1 MSFSISN
8 IKLGSPASKKY
19 SRNMNFDN
27 NTTMPF
33 GFVQPLMSQRLEAN
47 SDISLNLKQVVRLA
61 PMPLPTF
68 GRMKMVNKAVYVP
81 ITDVLPY
88 YEALLKGQPY
98 KANISGSSY
107 VPTTVP
113 YTDNATLQY
122 YLLSWSFVSIYE
134 HITSNT
140 NTHELIDPVAKNY
153 DWKTAFMKSVFG
165 ATVSQVPISFV
176 LSDKEN
182 YVSFDGADY
191 IVKLDQTHY
200 ACFRYSQPMRNLR
213 SIFVGLGYG
222 LDIKN
227 KRNVSILPLLCFYKA
242 YFDTYAP
249 KRQQAWTDTYC
260 FAFIEDIE
268 DNYKTV
274 FTGRSSNFEAFY
286 SFLTDLRDC
295 YYVSPD
301 DFVSVHRNQPVTS
314 EGDASLNILDSN
326 GQSTAINVP
335 TTDITAF
342 DNTILTAIKR
352 LSRYVNKDSV
362 IGTKMTDWL
371 RVHFGADVANS
382 LYKDV
387 YQVGTFDFPLNVKD
401 IFATADTAVTVG
413 ANKGDG
419 ELLGAYAGLGL
430 GDGQSHVKFHSP
442 YAGYFFILSTIV
454 PVSGFNQGDQA
465 DLYLLDNNTIPN
477 PDFDALGYELSPMS
491 LFVDHNSIDIPSESP
506 VPFNKQGFGFVPRYS
521 SLKVRRN
528 IANGDISRR
537 GTIASLSPYHLDR
550 NITTS
555 VVTATPK
562 ALNEDGTPQPVNGK
576 IQYDLSTT
584 THLPPSASEQWR
596 YLCKY
601 PFMGNFNR
609 IFHNSGNAP
618 QPESTDSQQDF
629 FAAPIDDNFIV
640 QSLFEVTVTDFL
652 KPLSES
658 WDTIDENDTATKDV
672 QPD

>member
-8 IKLGSPASKKY
+8 IKLGSPSSKKY

-81 ITDVLPY
+81 ISDVLPF
-88 YEALLKGQPY
+88 YEALLKGQQY
-98 KANISGSSY
+98 KANLSGSSY
-107 VPTTVP
+107 VPKTIPFTS
-113 YTDNATLQY
+113 NATLQY

-140 NTHELIDPVAKNY
+140 NTHELIDPSSKSYN
-153 DWKTAFMKSVFG
+153 WKAALMNKVFG
-165 ATVSQVPISFV
+165 KTIAQQPQCRV
-176 LSDKEN
+176 LSSKDN

-191 IVKLDQTHY
+191 IVMLDDTHY
-200 ACFRYSQPMRNLR
+200 ACFRYTQSMRNLR
-213 SIFVGLGYG
+213 SIFIGLGYG
-222 LDIKN
+222 LDIQN
-227 KRNVSILPLLCFYKA
+227 SRSVSILPLLCFYKA
-242 YFDTYAP
+242 YFDTYSP
-249 KRQQAWTDTYC
+249 KRQQAWTDTHC
-260 FAFIEDIE
+260 FAFIQYIE
-268 DNYKTV
+268 DNYKIDFSGT
-274 FTGRSSNFEAFY
+274 SSNFEPFY
-286 SFLTDLRDC
+286 NLLTQLRES

-301 DFVSVHRNQPVTS
+301 DFVSVHRSQPVNAEAERTFMITNS
-314 EGDASLNILDSN
+314 EGARPVIDVPTSTPSKLDAS
-326 GQSTAINVP
+326 V
-335 TTDITAF
+335 
-342 DNTILTAIKR
+342 LTAIKR

-382 LYKDV
+382 LYEDV

-401 IFATADTAVTVG
+401 IFSTADTAVTVG

-419 ELLGAYAGLGL
+419 EFLGAYAGLGL

-442 YAGYFFILSTIV
+442 HAGYFFILSSIV

-465 DLYLLDNNTIPN
+465 DLYLIDNDTIPN

-491 LFVDHNSIDIPSESP
+491 MFVDHNSIYVRSESP
-506 VPFNKQGFGFVPRYS
+506 KPFGSEAFGYVPRYS

-555 VVTATPK
+555 VVIAKPK
-562 ALNEDGTPQPVNGK
+562 TVTGK
-576 IQYDLSTT
+576 VQYDLSQT
-584 THLPPSASEQWR
+584 THLPPAASEEWR

-601 PFMGNFNR
+601 PFLGNFNR
-609 IFHNSGNAP
+609 IFHNSGKAATP
-618 QPESTDSQQDF
+618 TYTDSQQDF
-629 FAAPIDDNFIV
+629 FTAPVDDNFIV

>member
-47 SDISLNLKQVVRLA
+47 SDISLNLKQIVRLA

-68 GRMKMVNKAVYVP
+68 GRMKMVNKSVFVP
-81 ITDVLPY
+81 ISDVLPF
-88 YEALLKGQPY
+88 YEALLKGQQY

-107 VPTTVP
+107 VPRTIP

-122 YLLSWSFVSIYE
+122 YLLSYSFVSIYAR
-134 HITSNT
+134 SSSDVNT
-140 NTHELIDPVAKNY
+140 YDLIDPAAKNY
-153 DWKTAFMKSVFG
+153 NWKNIFMTKVFG
-165 ATVSQVPISFV
+165 KTVSKVPNSLV
-176 LSDKEN
+176 QSTSEN

-191 IVKLDQTHY
+191 IVMIDDTHY
-200 ACFRYSQPMRNLR
+200 ACFRYTQAMRNLR
-213 SIFVGLGYG
+213 SIFIGLGYG
-222 LDIKN
+222 LDIQN
-227 KRNVSILPLLCFYKA
+227 TRSVSILPILCFYKA

-249 KRQQAWTDTYC
+249 KRQQAWTDTHC
-260 FAFIEDIE
+260 FAFIQYIE
-268 DNYKTV
+268 DNYKV
-274 FTGRSSNFEAFY
+274 DFTAKGSNFEPFD
-286 SFLTDLRDC
+286 SLLTVLRDC

-301 DFVSVHRNQPVTS
+301 DFVSVHRAHPVNPDADKSINIIDSTS
-314 EGDASLNILDSN
+314 NAHSIDVPVSTPSSLD
-326 GQSTAINVP
+326 G
-335 TTDITAF
+335 
-342 DNTILTAIKR
+342 TILAAIKR

-362 IGTKMTDWL
+362 IGSKMTDWL
-371 RVHFGADVANS
+371 RVHYGADVANS
-382 LYKDV
+382 LYQDV

-419 ELLGAYAGLGL
+419 EFLGAYAGLGL
-430 GDGQSHVKFHSP
+430 GDGQSHVKFHAP
-442 YAGYFFILSTIV
+442 HAGYFFILSSIV
-454 PVSGFNQGDQA
+454 PVSGYNQGDQA
-465 DLYLLDNNTIPN
+465 DLYLLDNDTIPN
-477 PDFDALGYELSPMS
+477 ADFDALGYELSPLS
-491 LFVDHNSIDIPSESP
+491 LFVDHNSIYVPPASPKPFASEA
-506 VPFNKQGFGFVPRYS
+506 FGYVPRYS

-537 GTIASLSPYHLDR
+537 GTFASLSPYHLDR
-550 NITTS
+550 NITTT
-555 VVTATPK
+555 VVQSFTKSLT
-562 ALNEDGTPQPVNGK
+562 GTVQFKVYN
-576 IQYDLSTT
+576 S
-584 THLPPSASEQWR
+584 THLPPAASEQWR

-601 PFMGNFNR
+601 PFLGNFNR
-609 IFHNSGNAP
+609 IFHNSGTPAQP
-618 QPESTDSQQDF
+618 QYTDSQQNF
-629 FAAPIDDNFIV
+629 YSSPVDDNFIV

>member
-68 GRMKMVNKAVYVP
+68 GRMKMVNKSVFVP

-88 YEALLKGQPY
+88 YEALLKGQQY
-98 KANISGSSY
+98 KTSPSGSSFIP
-107 VPTTVP
+107 VTIPH
-113 YTDNATLQY
+113 TDNSTLQY
-122 YLLSWSFVSIYE
+122 YLLSWSFVSIYA

-140 NTHELIDPVAKNY
+140 NTHELIDPVAKGY
-153 DWKTAFMKSVFG
+153 DWKTALMNKAFG
-165 ATVSQVPISFV
+165 KTVSQVPQCKV
-176 LSDKEN
+176 LSSKED

-191 IVKLDQTHY
+191 IIKLDDTHF
-200 ACFRYSQPMRNLR
+200 ACFRYSQAMRNLR
-213 SIFVGLGYG
+213 SIFIGLGYG
-222 LDIKN
+222 LDIEN
-227 KRNVSILPLLCFYKA
+227 GRSVSILPLLCFYKA

-249 KRQQAWTDTYC
+249 KRSQAWTDTYC
-260 FAFIEDIE
+260 YGFIKYIE
-268 DNYKTV
+268 DNYKVEYTPIN
-274 FTGRSSNFEAFY
+274 SANFEKFY
-286 SFLTDLRDC
+286 NFLTDLRDC

-301 DFVSVHRNQPVTS
+301 DFVSVHRKQPVTS
-314 EGDASLNILDSN
+314 EADRDIDVIDSN
-326 GQSTAINVP
+326 ADSENITVPTAIP
-335 TTDITAF
+335 GAL

-362 IGTKMTDWL
+362 IGSKMTDWL
-371 RVHFGADVANS
+371 RVHYGADVANS

-419 ELLGAYAGLGL
+419 EFLGAYAGLGL
-430 GDGQSHVKFHSP
+430 GDGQSHLKFHAP
-442 YAGYFFILSTIV
+442 HAGYFFILSTIV
-454 PVSGFNQGDQA
+454 PVSGYNQGDQA

-477 PDFDALGYELSPMS
+477 PDFDALGYELSPMTM
-491 LFVDHNSIDIPSESP
+491 FVDHNSVY
-506 VPFNKQGFGFVPRYS
+506 VPGTSIKPFANEAFGYVPRYS

-537 GTIASLSPYHLDR
+537 GTYASLSPYHLDR

-555 VVTATPK
+555 VVNATK
-562 ALNEDGTPQPVNGK
+562 KDLQDVNK
-576 IQYDLSTT
+576 IQFDLSTT
-584 THLPPSASEQWR
+584 THLPPSASEEWR

-601 PFMGNFNR
+601 PFLGNFNR
-609 IFHNSGNAP
+609 IFHNSGNEP
-618 QPESTDSQQDF
+618 QPEYTDSQQDF
-629 FAAPIDDNFIV
+629 YAAPVDDNFIV

-652 KPLSES
+652 KPLSDS

>member
-68 GRMKMVNKAVYVP
+68 GRMKMVNKSVFVP

-88 YEALLKGQPY
+88 YEALLKGQQY
-98 KANISGSSY
+98 KTSPSGSSFIP
-107 VPTTVP
+107 VTIPH
-113 YTDNATLQY
+113 TDNATLQY
-122 YLLSWSFVSIYE
+122 YLLSWSFVSIYA

-140 NTHELIDPVAKNY
+140 NTHELIDPVAKSY
-153 DWKTAFMKSVFG
+153 DWKTAFMNKVFG
-165 ATVSQVPISFV
+165 KKVSSVPQCKI
-176 LSDKEN
+176 LSSKED

-191 IVKLDQTHY
+191 IIKLDDTHF
-200 ACFRYSQPMRNLR
+200 ACFRYSQAMRNLR
-213 SIFVGLGYG
+213 SIFIGLGYG
-222 LDIKN
+222 LDIEN
-227 KRNVSILPLLCFYKA
+227 GRSVSILPLLCFYKA

-249 KRQQAWTDTYC
+249 KRSQAWTDTYC
-260 FAFIEDIE
+260 YGFIKYIE
-268 DNYKTV
+268 DNYKVEYTPIN
-274 FTGRSSNFEAFY
+274 SANFEKFY
-286 SFLTDLRDC
+286 NFLTDLRDC

-301 DFVSVHRNQPVTS
+301 DFVSVHRQQPVIS
-314 EGDASLNILDSN
+314 AADRNIDVID
-326 GQSTAINVP
+326 STADGQNITVP
-335 TTDITAF
+335 TATPGAL

-371 RVHFGADVANS
+371 RVHYGADVANS

-419 ELLGAYAGLGL
+419 EFLGAYAGLGL
-430 GDGQSHVKFHSP
+430 GDGQSHVKFHAP
-442 YAGYFFILSTIV
+442 HAGYFFILSTIV
-454 PVSGFNQGDQA
+454 PVSGYNQGDQA
-465 DLYLLDNNTIPN
+465 DLYLIDNNTIPN
-477 PDFDALGYELSPMS
+477 PDFDALGYELSPMTM
-491 LFVDHNSIDIPSESP
+491 FVDHNSVY
-506 VPFNKQGFGFVPRYS
+506 VPGDSIKPFANEAFGYVPRYS

-537 GTIASLSPYHLDR
+537 GTFASLSPYHLDR

-555 VVTATPK
+555 VVAATK
-562 ALNEDGTPQPVNGK
+562 KNTTDKV
-576 IQYDLSTT
+576 QYDLSST
-584 THLPPSASEQWR
+584 THLPPSASEEWR

-601 PFMGNFNR
+601 PFLGNFNR
-609 IFHNSGNAP
+609 IFHNSGNEP
-618 QPESTDSQQDF
+618 QPEYIDSQQDF
-629 FAAPIDDNFIV
+629 YAAPVDDNFIV

-652 KPLSES
+652 KPLTDS
-658 WDTIDENDTATKDV
+658 WDTIDENDNATKDV

>member
-47 SDISLNLKQVVRLA
+47 SDISLNLKQVVRLS

-107 VPTTVP
+107 VPSSIP
-113 YTDNATLQY
+113 YTDNKTLQY
-122 YLLSWSFVSIYE
+122 YLLSYSFVSIYQRVNE
-134 HITSNT
+134 NSPV
-140 NTHELIDPVAKNY
+140 ELIDPAAKNY
-153 DWKTAFMKSVFG
+153 DWKTDFMKKVFG
-165 ATVSQVPISFV
+165 KTVPNHAPHSLV
-176 LSDKEN
+176 LSSKEN

-191 IVKLDQTHY
+191 IVQLDFYHF

-222 LDIKN
+222 LDIEN
-227 KRNVSILPLLCFYKA
+227 GRLVSILPLLCFYKA

-249 KRQQAWTDTYC
+249 KRSQAWTDTHC
-260 FAFIEDIE
+260 FAFIQYIE
-268 DNYKTV
+268 DNYKVDFRGISTT
-274 FTGRSSNFEAFY
+274 FDPFY
-286 SFLTDLRDC
+286 NLLTDLRDC

-301 DFVSVHRNQPVTS
+301 DFVSVHRSQPVNPDADKELNVTNI
-314 EGDASLNILDSN
+314 EGTLQTVSLPSA
-326 GQSTAINVP
+326 TAVDNV
-335 TTDITAF
+335 
-342 DNTILTAIKR
+342 LLSAIKR

-371 RVHFGADVANS
+371 RVHYGADVANS

-419 ELLGAYAGLGL
+419 EFLGAYAGLGL
-430 GDGQSHVKFHSP
+430 GDGQSHLKFHSP
-442 YAGYFFILSTIV
+442 HAGYFFILSTIV
-454 PVSGFNQGDQA
+454 PISGYNQGDQA
-465 DLYLLDNNTIPN
+465 DLYILDNDTIPN
-477 PDFDALGYELSPMS
+477 PDFDSLGYELNPMS
-491 LFVDHNSIDIPSESP
+491 MFTDHNSIYLVADNEK
-506 VPFNKQGFGFVPRYS
+506 PFEQEAFGYVPRYS

-537 GTIASLSPYHLDR
+537 GTAASLSPYHLDR

-555 VVTATPK
+555 VVTTIPK
-562 ALNEDGTPQPVNGK
+562 AATGSVQF
-576 IQYDLSTT
+576 ILSQI

-601 PFMGNFNR
+601 PFLGNFNR

-618 QPESTDSQQDF
+618 VPEYVDSQQDF
-629 FAAPIDDNFIV
+629 YASPVDDNFIV

>member
-47 SDISLNLKQVVRLA
+47 SDISLNLKQVVRLN

-68 GRMKMVNKAVYVP
+68 GRMKMVNKSVFVP
-81 ITDVLPY
+81 ISDVLPY
-88 YEALLKGQPY
+88 YEALLKGQQY

-107 VPTTVP
+107 VPTTIP

-122 YLLSWSFVSIYE
+122 YLLSYSFVSIYA

-140 NTHELIDPVAKNY
+140 NTHELIDPVAKSY
-153 DWKTAFMKSVFG
+153 DWKTALMSKVFG
-165 ATVSQVPISFV
+165 RPISPTVPQCQV
-176 LSDKEN
+176 LTSTEN

-191 IVKLDQTHY
+191 IIALDDTHY
-200 ACFRYSQPMRNLR
+200 ACFRYTQSMRNLR

-222 LDIKN
+222 LDIQN
-227 KRNVSILPLLCFYKA
+227 ERNISILPLLCFYKA

-249 KRQQAWTDTYC
+249 KRQQSWTDTHC
-260 FAFIEDIE
+260 FALIKYIE
-268 DNYKTV
+268 DNYQTN
-274 FTGRSSNFEAFY
+274 FCARSANISTFF
-286 SFLTDLRDC
+286 SFLTILRDC
-295 YYVSPD
+295 FYVSSD
-301 DFVSVHRNQPVTS
+301 DFVSVHRKQPVTAEADKS
-314 EGDASLNILDSN
+314 MDIIDSSSTHQTISAPTSLPD
-326 GQSTAINVP
+326 
-335 TTDITAF
+335 AF
-342 DNTILTAIKR
+342 DSTILTAIQR

-371 RVHFGADVANS
+371 RVHYGADVAYS

-419 ELLGAYAGLGL
+419 EFLGAYAGLGL
-430 GDGQSHVKFHSP
+430 GDGQSRVKFHAP
-442 YAGYFFILSTIV
+442 HAGYFFILSSIV

-465 DLYLLDNNTIPN
+465 DLYLLTNDTIPN

-491 LFVDHNSIDIPSESP
+491 MFVDHNSIYVSPESP
-506 VPFNKQGFGFVPRYS
+506 KPFGNQAFGYVPRYS

-537 GTIASLSPYHLDR
+537 GTYASLSPYHLDR

-555 VVTATPK
+555 VVNAKLKDVT
-562 ALNEDGTPQPVNGK
+562 GK
-576 IQYDLSTT
+576 IQFDLSTT
-584 THLPPSASEQWR
+584 THLPPSASEEWR

-601 PFMGNFNR
+601 PFLGNFNR
-609 IFHNSGNAP
+609 IFHNSGNEA
-618 QPESTDSQQDF
+618 QPEYIDSQQDF
-629 FAAPIDDNFIV
+629 FAAPVDDNFIV

-658 WDTIDENDTATKDV
+658 WDTIDENDKATKDV

>member
-33 GFVQPLMSQRLEAN
+33 GFVQPLMSQRLEAK
-47 SDISLNLKQVVRLA
+47 SDISINLKQLVRLA

-81 ITDVLPY
+81 ISDVLPY
-88 YEALLKGQPY
+88 YEALLKGQQY

-107 VPTTVP
+107 VPKTIP
-113 YTDNATLQY
+113 YTDNKTLQY
-122 YLLSWSFVSIYE
+122 YLLSWSFVSIFE
-134 HITSNT
+134 RIST
-140 NTHELIDPVAKNY
+140 NPDTFELVDPVARNY
-153 DWKTAFMKSVFG
+153 DWKSDFMNQVFGKSV
-165 ATVSQVPISFV
+165 SPRVPHSLV
-176 LSDKEN
+176 LKSTEN

-191 IVKLDQTHY
+191 IFKLDDYHF
-200 ACFRYSQPMRNLR
+200 ACFRYTQSMRNLR
-213 SIFVGLGYG
+213 SVLIGLGYG
-222 LDIKN
+222 LDIQN
-227 KRNVSILPLLCFYKA
+227 GRSVSILPLLSFYKA
-242 YFDTYAP
+242 YFETYAP
-249 KRQQAWTDTYC
+249 KRQMSWTDTFT
-260 FAFIEDIE
+260 FALIKNIE
-268 DNYKTV
+268 DNYKV
-274 FTGRSSNFEAFY
+274 DFTGTGPNFEAFY

-295 YYVSPD
+295 YYASPD
-301 DFVSVHRNQPVTS
+301 DFVSVHRPQPVNP
-314 EGDASLNILDSN
+314 DADKSLHVVDSA
-326 GQSTAINVP
+326 STYQTIGVP
-335 TTDITAF
+335 TSIPDAL

-387 YQVGTFDFPLNVKD
+387 YQVNTFDFPLNVKD

-419 ELLGAYAGLGL
+419 EFLGAYAGLGL
-430 GDGQSHVKFHSP
+430 GDGQSHVKFHAP
-442 YAGYFFILSTIV
+442 YAGYFFILSSIV
-454 PVSGFNQGDQA
+454 PVSGYNQGDQA
-465 DLYLLDNNTIPN
+465 DLYLIDNDTLPN

-491 LFVDHNSIDIPSESP
+491 MFVDHNSISIPGAS
-506 VPFNKQGFGFVPRYS
+506 VKPFANEAFGYVPRYS

-537 GTIASLSPYHLDR
+537 GTLDSLSPYHLDR

-555 VVTATPK
+555 LVTATKKVLPD
-562 ALNEDGTPQPVNGK
+562 ESK
-576 IQYDLSTT
+576 IQYQVFTS
-584 THLPPSASEQWR
+584 THLPPSASEEWR

-601 PFMGNFNR
+601 PFLGNFNR
-609 IFHNSGNAP
+609 IFHNSGNEP
-618 QPESTDSQQDF
+618 HPDYIDSQQDF
-629 FAAPIDDNFIV
+629 FSAPVDDNFIV
-640 QSLFEVTVTDFL
+640 QSLFQVTVTDFL
-652 KPLSES
+652 KPLSDS

>member
-47 SDISLNLKQVVRLA
+47 SDISINLKQVVRLA

-81 ITDVLPY
+81 ISDVLPY
-88 YEALLKGQPY
+88 YEALLKGQQY

-107 VPTTVP
+107 VPKTIP
-113 YTDNATLQY
+113 YTDNKTLQY
-122 YLLSWSFVSIYE
+122 YLLSWSFVSIFE
-134 HITSNT
+134 RISTKPDT
-140 NTHELIDPVAKNY
+140 FELIDPVARNY
-153 DWKTAFMKSVFG
+153 DWKTDFMNKVFGKSV
-165 ATVSQVPISFV
+165 SPQVPHSLV
-176 LSDKEN
+176 LKSTEN
-182 YVSFDGADY
+182 YISFDGADY
-191 IVKLDQTHY
+191 IVKLDDYHY
-200 ACFRYSQPMRNLR
+200 ACFRYNQSMRNLR
-213 SIFVGLGYG
+213 SVLIGLGYG
-222 LDIKN
+222 LDIQN
-227 KRNVSILPLLCFYKA
+227 GRSVSILPLLSFYKA
-242 YFDTYAP
+242 YFETYAP
-249 KRQQAWTDTYC
+249 KRQMSWTDTFT
-260 FAFIEDIE
+260 FALIKNIE
-268 DNYKTV
+268 DNYKV
-274 FTGRSSNFEAFY
+274 DFTGKGPNFEAFY

-295 YYVSPD
+295 YYASPD
-301 DFVSVHRNQPVTS
+301 DFVSVHRPQPVNPAADKS
-314 EGDASLNILDSN
+314 LQVVDSASKYQTI
-326 GQSTAINVP
+326 GVP
-335 TTDITAF
+335 TSIPDSL

-387 YQVGTFDFPLNVKD
+387 YQVNTFDFPLNVKD

-419 ELLGAYAGLGL
+419 EFLGAYAGLGL
-430 GDGQSHVKFHSP
+430 GDGQSHVKFHAP
-442 YAGYFFILSTIV
+442 HAGYFFILSSIV
-454 PVSGFNQGDQA
+454 PVSGYNQGDQA
-465 DLYLLDNNTIPN
+465 DLYLIDNDTLPN

-491 LFVDHNSIDIPSESP
+491 MFVDHNSISIPGES
-506 VPFNKQGFGFVPRYS
+506 VKPFEHEAFGYVPRYS

-528 IANGDISRR
+528 IVNGDISRR
-537 GTIASLSPYHLDR
+537 GTLDSLSPYHLDR

-555 VVTATPK
+555 LVTATK
-562 ALNEDGTPQPVNGK
+562 KVLQDESK
-576 IQYDLSTT
+576 IQYQVSAS
-584 THLPPSASEQWR
+584 THLPPSASEEWR

-601 PFMGNFNR
+601 PFLGNFNR
-609 IFHNSGNAP
+609 IFHNSGNEP
-618 QPESTDSQQDF
+618 HPDYLDSNQDF
-629 FAAPIDDNFIV
+629 FAAPVDDNFIV
-640 QSLFEVTVTDFL
+640 QSLFQVTVTDFL
-652 KPLSES
+652 KPLSDS

>member
-8 IKLGSPASKKY
+8 IKLGSSASKKY

-61 PMPLPTF
+61 PMPIPTF

-81 ITDVLPY
+81 ISDVLPY
-88 YEALLKGQPY
+88 YEALLKGQQY
-98 KANISGSSY
+98 KASISGSSY

-113 YTDNATLQY
+113 YTDNSTLQY

-134 HITSNT
+134 HLTSDT

-153 DWKTAFMKSVFG
+153 DWKKAFMTTVFG
-165 ATVSQVPISFV
+165 KSLTSQVPRCLV
-176 LSDKEN
+176 LSDIEN

-191 IVKLDQTHY
+191 IVKLDDTHY
-200 ACFRYSQPMRNLR
+200 ACFRYSQAMRNLR
-213 SIFVGLGYG
+213 SIFIGLGYG
-222 LDIKN
+222 LDLKN
-227 KRNVSILPLLCFYKA
+227 KRSVSILPLLSFYKA

-249 KRQQAWTDTYC
+249 KRQQSWTDTYC
-260 FAFIEDIE
+260 FAFIKDIE
-268 DNYKTV
+268 DNYTTI
-274 FTGRSSNFEAFY
+274 FTARSSNFEAFY
-286 SFLTDLRDC
+286 NFLTDLRDC

-301 DFVSVHRNQPVTS
+301 DFVSVHRNTPVT
-314 EGDASLNILDSN
+314 DVADTTLNVLGSN
-326 GQSTAINVP
+326 SQSTAIQVP
-335 TTDITAF
+335 TTDISTF
-342 DNTILTAIKR
+342 DNTILTAITR

-362 IGTKMTDWL
+362 IGQKMTDWL

-419 ELLGAYAGLGL
+419 EFLGAYAGLGL
-430 GDGQSHVKFHSP
+430 GDGQSHIKFHSP
-442 YAGYFFILSTIV
+442 HAGYFFVLSSIV
-454 PVSGFNQGDQA
+454 PVSGYNQGDQS
-465 DLYLLDNNTIPN
+465 DLYLLNNDTIPN
-477 PDFDALGYELSPMS
+477 PDFDALGYELSPMT
-491 LFVDHNSIDIPSESP
+491 LFVDHNSIDVPTDNP
-506 VPFNKQGFGFVPRYS
+506 VPFAKQGFGFVPRYS

-528 IANGDISRR
+528 ITNGDISRR

-550 NITTS
+550 NITTTVVYAKQKS
-555 VVTATPK
+555 VT
-562 ALNEDGTPQPVNGK
+562 GK

-584 THLPPSASEQWR
+584 THLPPAASEQWR

-618 QPESTDSQQDF
+618 QPASTQSNQEF
-629 FAAPIDDNFIV
+629 FAPPVDDNFIV

-652 KPLSES
+652 KPLSDS

>member
-33 GFVQPLMSQRLEAN
+33 GFVQPLISQRLEAN

-81 ITDVLPY
+81 ISDVLPY
-88 YEALLKGQPY
+88 YEALLKGQQY
-98 KANISGSSY
+98 KTNLSGSSY
-107 VPTTVP
+107 VPKTIP
-113 YTDNATLQY
+113 YTDNKTLQY
-122 YLLSWSFVSIYE
+122 YLLSWSFVSVFKKVS
-134 HITSNT
+134 SNPDVYQ
-140 NTHELIDPVAKNY
+140 LIDPVADKYDFNY
-153 DWKTAFMKSVFG
+153 SFMDAVFG
-165 ATVSQVPISFV
+165 KAVSQRTQCNIISN
-176 LSDKEN
+176 KEN

-191 IVKLDQTHY
+191 IVKLDDGHY
-200 ACFRYSQPMRNLR
+200 ACFRYSQSMRNLR

-222 LDIKN
+222 LDLKN
-227 KRNVSILPLLCFYKA
+227 GRPVSILPLLCFYKA

-249 KRQQAWTDTYC
+249 KRQQAWTDTHC
-260 FAFIEDIE
+260 FGFIKFIE
-268 DNYKTV
+268 DNYKTN
-274 FTGRSSNFEAFY
+274 FTGPSSDFEPFY
-286 SFLTDLRDC
+286 SFLTDLRDS

-301 DFVSVHRNQPVTS
+301 DFVSVHRKQPVI
-314 EGDASLNILDSN
+314 DADESLQVIDSNSKRQSISAPTPTPTALDS
-326 GQSTAINVP
+326 
-335 TTDITAF
+335 
-342 DNTILTAIKR
+342 TILNAIKR

-362 IGTKMTDWL
+362 IGSKMSDWL
-371 RVHFGADVANS
+371 RVHYGADVANS
-382 LYKDV
+382 LYQDI

-419 ELLGAYAGLGL
+419 EFLGAYAGLGL
-430 GDGQSHVKFHSP
+430 GDGQSHFKFHAP
-442 YAGYFFILSTIV
+442 YAGYFFMLSSIV
-454 PVSGFNQGDQA
+454 PISGYNQGDQA
-465 DLYLLDNNTIPN
+465 DLYLLDNDTIPN
-477 PDFDALGYELSPMS
+477 PDFDGLGYELNPMS
-491 LFVDHNSIDIPSESP
+491 MFVDHNSISIPSGSP
-506 VPFNKQGFGFVPRYS
+506 TPFASEPFGYVPRYS

-537 GTIASLSPYHLDR
+537 GTSASLSPYHLDR
-550 NITTS
+550 NITTTVLVAQS
-555 VVTATPK
+555 
-562 ALNEDGTPQPVNGK
+562 QPVTGK
-576 IQYDLSTT
+576 VQFSLNST
-584 THLPPSASEQWR
+584 THLPPTASEEWR

-601 PFMGNFNR
+601 PFLGNFNR
-609 IFHNSGNAP
+609 IFHNSGNEP
-618 QPESTDSQQDF
+618 KPEYIGSQQDF
-629 FAAPIDDNFIV
+629 YASPVDDNFIV

-658 WDTIDENDTATKDV
+658 WDTIDENDTATKNV

>member
-8 IKLGSPASKKY
+8 IKLGSSASKKY

-61 PMPLPTF
+61 PMPIPTF

-81 ITDVLPY
+81 ISDVLPY
-88 YEALLKGQPY
+88 YEALLKGQQY
-98 KANISGSSY
+98 KAHISGSSY

-122 YLLSWSFVSIYE
+122 LLLCSSFVSIYSK
-134 HITSNT
+134 TQGT
-140 NTHELIDPVAKNY
+140 TDTYELINPVGKY
-153 DWKTAFMKSVFG
+153 DWKTRFMNAVFDNS
-165 ATVSQVPISFV
+165 VSQKPMSSV
-176 LSDKEN
+176 LSSNEN
-182 YVSFDGADY
+182 YVSFDGSDY
-191 IVKLDQTHY
+191 IVQLDADHY
-200 ACFRYSQPMRNLR
+200 ACFRYSQTMRNLR
-213 SIFVGLGYG
+213 SILIGLGYG
-222 LDIKN
+222 VDIQN
-227 KRNVSILPLLCFYKA
+227 KHKVSILPLLCFYKA

-249 KRQQAWTDTYC
+249 KRKLAWTDTFA
-260 FAFIEDIE
+260 FAFIKSIE
-268 DNYKTV
+268 DNYTID
-274 FTGRSSNFEAFY
+274 FTGRSANFE
-286 SFLTDLRDC
+286 SFTTFVSDLAEC

-301 DFVSVHRNQPVTS
+301 DFVSVHRSTPVTS
-314 EGDASLNILDSN
+314 EADRTTTILNSAGDHPVID
-326 GQSTAINVP
+326 VP
-335 TTDITAF
+335 TSTPSNLDATV
-342 DNTILTAIKR
+342 LSAIRR

-371 RVHFGADVANS
+371 RVHYGADVANS

-401 IFATADTAVTVG
+401 IFSTADTAVTVG
-413 ANKGDG
+413 SNKGDG
-419 ELLGAYAGLGL
+419 EFLGAYAGLGL

-442 YAGYFFILSTIV
+442 HAGYFFILSSIV
-454 PVSGFNQGDQA
+454 PVSGYNQGDQS

-477 PDFDALGYELSPMS
+477 PDFDALGYELNPMS
-491 LFVDHNSIDIPSESP
+491 MFVDHNSISVSDDNPTPFASE
-506 VPFNKQGFGFVPRYS
+506 PFGYVPRYS

-537 GTIASLSPYHLDR
+537 GSFDSLSPYHLDR
-550 NITTS
+550 NITTA
-555 VVTATPK
+555 VVNATPK
-562 ALNEDGTPQPVNGK
+562 SVTGK
-576 IQYDLSTT
+576 VQYVLSKT
-584 THLPPSASEQWR
+584 THLPPAASEEWR

-609 IFHNSGNAP
+609 IFHNSGNEP
-618 QPESTDSQQDF
+618 QPEYIDSQQDF
-629 FAAPIDDNFIV
+629 YATPVDDNFIV

>member
-8 IKLGSPASKKY
+8 IKLGSSASKKY

-33 GFVQPLMSQRLEAN
+33 GFVQPLMSQRLEGK

-68 GRMKMVNKAVYVP
+68 GRMKMVNKAVFVP
-81 ITDVLPY
+81 ISDVLPY
-88 YEALLKGQPY
+88 YEALLKGQQY
-98 KANISGSSY
+98 KVNPTGSSY
-107 VPTTVP
+107 IPITIP

-122 YLLSWSFVSIYE
+122 FLLSWSFVSVYE
-134 HITSNT
+134 RVSSNPDSYQ
-140 NTHELIDPVAKNY
+140 LIDPIAKNY
-153 DWKTAFMKSVFG
+153 NWKTALMNKVFG
-165 ATVSQVPISFV
+165 TSVSPEVPQCKI
-176 LSDKEN
+176 LSSSEN

-191 IVKLDQTHY
+191 IVKLDDTHFS
-200 ACFRYSQPMRNLR
+200 CFRYTQAMRNLR
-213 SIFVGLGYG
+213 SIFIGLGYG
-222 LDIKN
+222 LDLEN
-227 KRNVSILPLLCFYKA
+227 GRSVSILPLLCYYKA

-249 KRQQAWTDTYC
+249 KRKLAWTDTYC
-260 FAFIEDIE
+260 YGLIQFIE
-268 DNYKTV
+268 DNYKV
-274 FTGRSSNFEAFY
+274 NFTATNHSNFEKLWN
-286 SFLTDLRDC
+286 FLNYLRDC

-301 DFVSVHRNQPVTS
+301 DFVSVHRQQPINPEADRSTNVINSAGTS
-314 EGDASLNILDSN
+314 QPIEVPNSYLD
-326 GQSTAINVP
+326 
-335 TTDITAF
+335 AF
-342 DNTILTAIKR
+342 DSSILSAIKR

-371 RVHFGADVANS
+371 RVHFGTDVANS

-419 ELLGAYAGLGL
+419 EFLGAYAGLGL
-430 GDGQSHVKFHSP
+430 GNGQSHVKFNAP
-442 YAGYFFILSTIV
+442 TAGYFFILSSIV
-454 PVSGFNQGDQA
+454 PVSGYNQGDQA
-465 DLYLLDNNTIPN
+465 DLYLIDNNSIPN
-477 PDFDALGYELSPMS
+477 PDFDALGYELNPLSM
-491 LFVDHNSIDIPSESP
+491 FVDHNSVC
-506 VPFNKQGFGFVPRYS
+506 VPGASIKPFGNEAFGYVPRYS

-537 GTIASLSPYHLDR
+537 GTSASLSPYHLDR

-555 VVTATPK
+555 VVTAIKKDLT
-562 ALNEDGTPQPVNGK
+562 DTTK

-584 THLPPSASEQWR
+584 THLPPSASEEWR

-601 PFMGNFNR
+601 PFLGNFNR
-609 IFHNSGNAP
+609 IFHNSGNEP

-629 FAAPIDDNFIV
+629 FASPVDDNFIV

>member
-47 SDISLNLKQVVRLA
+47 SDISLNIKQVVRLA

-81 ITDVLPY
+81 ISDVLPY
-88 YEALLKGQPY
+88 YEALLKGQQY

-107 VPTTVP
+107 VPKKVP

-122 YLLSWSFVSIYE
+122 YLLCSSFVSIYE
-134 HITSNT
+134 RITSNNDT
-140 NTHELIDPVAKNY
+140 YQLIDPVSKNY
-153 DWKTAFMKSVFG
+153 DWKSDFMNKVFNKSV
-165 ATVSQVPISFV
+165 SPYVPHCIV
-176 LSDKEN
+176 LSSKED

-191 IVKLDQTHY
+191 IVSLDSYHY
-200 ACFRYSQPMRNLR
+200 ACFRYSQSMRNLR
-213 SIFVGLGYG
+213 SVLIGLGYG
-222 LDIKN
+222 LDIQN
-227 KRNVSILPLLCFYKA
+227 GRSVSLVPLLCFYKA

-249 KRQQAWTDTYC
+249 KRKLSWTDTYP
-260 FAFIEDIE
+260 FALIKNIE
-268 DNYKTV
+268 DNYKV
-274 FTGRSSNFEAFY
+274 DFTGKGPNFEALN
-286 SFLTDLRDC
+286 SFLNILRDS

-301 DFVSVHRNQPVTS
+301 DFVSVHRSQPVTS
-314 EGDASLNILDSN
+314 EADRQLSVTNSQGNVNAIAVPSTTPSTLDATVLS
-326 GQSTAINVP
+326 
-335 TTDITAF
+335 
-342 DNTILTAIKR
+342 AIKR

-371 RVHFGADVANS
+371 RVHYGADVANS

-387 YQVGTFDFPLNVKD
+387 YQVGTFDFPLNVRD

-419 ELLGAYAGLGL
+419 EFLGAYAGLGL
-430 GDGQSHVKFHSP
+430 GDGQSNVKFHAP
-442 YAGYFFILSTIV
+442 NAGYFFILSSIV
-454 PVSGFNQGDQA
+454 PVSGYNQGDQS
-465 DLYLLDNNTIPN
+465 DLYLLDNDTIPN
-477 PDFDALGYELSPMS
+477 PDFDALGYELDPMS
-491 LFVDHNSIDIPSESP
+491 MFVDHNSIYVPSDSSK
-506 VPFNKQGFGFVPRYS
+506 PFASEAFGFVPRYS

-537 GTIASLSPYHLDR
+537 GSFASLSPYHLDR

-555 VVTATPK
+555 VLTAVPDVST
-562 ALNEDGTPQPVNGK
+562 DK
-576 IQYDLSTT
+576 IQFAVSST
-584 THLPPSASEQWR
+584 THLPPSASDEWR

-601 PFMGNFNR
+601 PFLGNFNR
-609 IFHNSGNAP
+609 IFHNSGNEP
-618 QPESTDSQQDF
+618 VPEQSGSMQDF
-629 FAAPIDDNFIV
+629 YATPTDDNFIV

>member
-47 SDISLNLKQVVRLA
+47 SDISLNLRQVVRLA

-81 ITDVLPY
+81 ISDVLPY
-88 YEALLKGQPY
+88 YEALLKGQQY
-98 KANISGSSY
+98 KANVSGTSY
-107 VPTTVP
+107 VPTQVP

-122 YLLSWSFVSIYE
+122 YLLSYSFVSIYV

-153 DWKTAFMKSVFG
+153 DWKTALMTKVFG
-165 ATVSQVPISFV
+165 RSISPNVPHCDV
-176 LSDKEN
+176 LSSTEN

-191 IVKLDQTHY
+191 IIAIDDTHY
-200 ACFRYSQPMRNLR
+200 ACFRYSQAMRNLR
-213 SIFVGLGYG
+213 SIFIGLGYG
-222 LDIKN
+222 LDIQN
-227 KRNVSILPLLCFYKA
+227 ERNVSILPLLCFYKA

-249 KRQQAWTDTYC
+249 KRQQSWTDTFC
-260 FAFIEDIE
+260 FALIKDIE
-268 DNYKTV
+268 DNYKTNFCARSANTSSF
-274 FTGRSSNFEAFY
+274 FT
-286 SFLTDLRDC
+286 FLAKLQEC
-295 YYVSPD
+295 YYVSSD
-301 DFVSVHRNQPVTS
+301 DFVSAHRPQPVNA
-314 EGDASLNILDSN
+314 DASKTLDVIDSSSTHQTIDVPTPYPDALDS
-326 GQSTAINVP
+326 
-335 TTDITAF
+335 
-342 DNTILTAIKR
+342 TILTAIKR

-362 IGTKMTDWL
+362 IGSKMTDWL
-371 RVHFGADVANS
+371 RVHYGADVANS

-419 ELLGAYAGLGL
+419 EFLGAYAGLGL

-442 YAGYFFILSTIV
+442 HAGYFFILSSIV
-454 PVSGFNQGDQA
+454 PVSGYNQGDQA
-465 DLYLLDNNTIPN
+465 DLYLITNDTIPN
-477 PDFDALGYELSPMS
+477 PDFDALGYELSPMAM
-491 LFVDHNSIDIPSESP
+491 FVDHNSIFVTPQSTK
-506 VPFNKQGFGFVPRYS
+506 PFGNEAFGYVPRYS
-521 SLKVRRN
+521 CLKVRRN

-537 GTIASLSPYHLDR
+537 GTYASLSPYHLDR

-555 VVTATPK
+555 VVSATK
-562 ALNEDGTPQPVNGK
+562 KDTTDKVQF
-576 IQYDLSTT
+576 DLSTT
-584 THLPPSASEQWR
+584 THLPPSASEEWR

-601 PFMGNFNR
+601 PFLGNFNR
-609 IFHNSGNAP
+609 IFHNSGNAA
-618 QPESTDSQQDF
+618 QPENTDSQQDF
-629 FAAPIDDNFIV
+629 FAAPVDDNFIV

-652 KPLSES
+652 KPLSVS

>member
-8 IKLGSPASKKY
+8 IQLGSPASKKY

-27 NTTMPF
+27 NSTMPF

-81 ITDVLPY
+81 ISDVLPY
-88 YEALLKGQPY
+88 YESLLKGQQY

-107 VPTTVP
+107 VPKTIP
-113 YTDNATLQY
+113 FTDNSSLQY

-134 HITSNT
+134 RIST
-140 NTHELIDPVAKNY
+140 NPDTYELIDPVAKKY
-153 DWKTAFMKSVFG
+153 DWKTDFMNKVFG
-165 ATVSQVPISFV
+165 KKVSQVPQSLILKS
-176 LSDKEN
+176 KEN

-191 IVKLDQTHY
+191 IVSLDDYHF

-213 SIFVGLGYG
+213 SVFIGLGYG
-222 LDIKN
+222 LDITN
-227 KRNVSILPLLCFYKA
+227 SRSVSILPLLCFYKA

-249 KRQQAWTDTYC
+249 KRQQAWTDTHC
-260 FAFIEDIE
+260 FAFIQHIE
-268 DNYKTV
+268 DNYKV
-274 FTGRSSNFEAFY
+274 DFTGKGPNFEPFY
-286 SFLTDLRDC
+286 SLLTDIRDC
-295 YYVSPD
+295 YFVSPD
-301 DFVSVHRNQPVTS
+301 DFVSVHRAQPVIDAAEKTVNVIDSTTTPHYTS
-314 EGDASLNILDSN
+314 IPAATP
-326 GQSTAINVP
+326 GQL
-335 TTDITAF
+335 
-342 DNTILTAIKR
+342 DNTILAAIKR

-371 RVHFGADVANS
+371 RIHYGADVANS

-387 YQVGTFDFPLNVKD
+387 YQVGTFTFPLNVKD

-419 ELLGAYAGLGL
+419 EFLGAYAGLGL
-430 GDGQSHVKFHSP
+430 GDGQSHFKFHSP
-442 YAGYFFILSTIV
+442 HAGYFFILSSIV
-454 PVSGFNQGDQA
+454 PVSGYNQGDQA
-465 DLYLLDNNTIPN
+465 DLYLLDNDTIPN

-491 LFVDHNSIDIPSESP
+491 MFVDHNSISIPGETP
-506 VPFNKQGFGFVPRYS
+506 KPFANEAFGYVPRYS

-555 VVTATPK
+555 VVTALKKDVTDK
-562 ALNEDGTPQPVNGK
+562 V
-576 IQYDLSTT
+576 QYNVSKT
-584 THLPPSASEQWR
+584 THLPPAASEQWR

-601 PFMGNFNR
+601 PFLGNFNR

-618 QPESTDSQQDF
+618 QPEYIGSHQDF
-629 FAAPIDDNFIV
+629 FSAPVDDNFIV

>member
-81 ITDVLPY
+81 ISDVLPY
-88 YEALLKGQPY
+88 YEALLKGQQY
-98 KANISGSSY
+98 KTNLSGTSY
-107 VPTTVP
+107 VPKTVP

-122 YLLSWSFVSIYE
+122 YMLSNSFVSIYE

-140 NTHELIDPVAKNY
+140 NTYELIDPVAKSY
-153 DWKTAFMKSVFG
+153 DWKTALMNKVFGKSV
-165 ATVSQVPISFV
+165 SPNVPQSKV
-176 LSDKEN
+176 LSSKEN

-191 IVKLDQTHY
+191 IVALDSTHF
-200 ACFRYSQPMRNLR
+200 ACFRYTQAIRNLR
-213 SIFVGLGYG
+213 SILIGLGYG
-222 LDIKN
+222 LDIQN
-227 KRNVSILPLLCFYKA
+227 ERNTSILPLLCFYKA

-249 KRQQAWTDTYC
+249 KRQLSWTDTFC
-260 FAFIEDIE
+260 FGLIKDIE
-268 DNYKTV
+268 DNYKTN
-274 FTGRSSNFEAFY
+274 FCARGASTSSFFN
-286 SFLTDLRDC
+286 FLTILRDS

-301 DFVSVHRNQPVTS
+301 DFVSVHRKQPVNSDAEKSISVIDSSSQNQPIEVPSATPGS
-314 EGDASLNILDSN
+314 LDS
-326 GQSTAINVP
+326 
-335 TTDITAF
+335 
-342 DNTILTAIKR
+342 TILTAIQR

-362 IGTKMTDWL
+362 IGSKMTDWL
-371 RVHFGADVANS
+371 RVHYGADVANS

-419 ELLGAYAGLGL
+419 EFLGAYAGLGL
-430 GDGQSHVKFHSP
+430 GDGQSHVKFHAP
-442 YAGYFFILSTIV
+442 HAGYFFILSSIV
-454 PVSGFNQGDQA
+454 PVSGYNQGDQP
-465 DLYLLDNNTIPN
+465 DLYLINNDTIPN

-491 LFVDHNSIDIPSESP
+491 MFVDHNSIFVTPASTK
-506 VPFNKQGFGFVPRYS
+506 PFGNEAFGYVPRYS

-537 GTIASLSPYHLDR
+537 GTAASLSPYHLDR
-550 NITTS
+550 NITTT
-555 VVTATPK
+555 VVNATPK
-562 ALNEDGTPQPVNGK
+562 SVTGK
-576 IQYDLSTT
+576 VQFDLSTT
-584 THLPPSASEQWR
+584 THLPPSASEEWR

-601 PFMGNFNR
+601 PFLGNFNR

-618 QPESTDSQQDF
+618 QPKYTDSQQDF
-629 FAAPIDDNFIV
+629 FAAPVDDNFIV

-652 KPLSES
+652 KPLSDS
-658 WDTIDENDTATKDV
+658 WDTIDENDSATKDV

>member
-68 GRMKMVNKAVYVP
+68 GRMKMINKAVYVP
-81 ITDVLPY
+81 ISDVLPY
-88 YEALLKGQPY
+88 YEALLKGQQY
-98 KANISGSSY
+98 KANLSGSSY
-107 VPTTVP
+107 VPKTIPFTSN
-113 YTDNATLQY
+113 TTLQY
-122 YLLSWSFVSIYE
+122 YLLCYSFLSVFE
-134 HITSNT
+134 RTSSSPDDF
-140 NTHELIDPVAKNY
+140 ELIDPATKQY
-153 DWKTAFMKSVFG
+153 DWKTALMKAVFGKSVSPREPHCKLL
-165 ATVSQVPISFV
+165 TKK
-176 LSDKEN
+176 DT

-191 IVKLDQTHY
+191 IVKLDANHY
-200 ACFRYSQPMRNLR
+200 GCFRYSQSMRNLR
-213 SIFVGLGYG
+213 SIFIGLGYG
-222 LDIKN
+222 IDLEN
-227 KRNVSILPLLCFYKA
+227 GRNVSILPLLCFYKA

-249 KRQQAWTDTYC
+249 KRQIAWTDTHC
-260 FAFIEDIE
+260 FAFIQYIE
-268 DNYKTV
+268 DNYKV
-274 FTGRSSNFEAFY
+274 DFTGQGPNFEPFFNLL
-286 SFLTDLRDC
+286 SDIRDC
-295 YYVSPD
+295 YYASPD
-301 DFVSVHRNQPVTS
+301 DFVSAHRTKPVNP
-314 EGDASLNILDSN
+314 DAEKALGVIGSSSSAEPIEVPSATPGSLDS
-326 GQSTAINVP
+326 
-335 TTDITAF
+335 
-342 DNTILTAIKR
+342 TILTAIKR

-371 RVHFGADVANS
+371 RVHYGAEVANS

-419 ELLGAYAGLGL
+419 EFLGAYAGLGL

-442 YAGYFFILSTIV
+442 YAGYFFILSSIV
-454 PVSGFNQGDQA
+454 PVSGYNQGDQS
-465 DLYLLDNNTIPN
+465 DLYLIDNDTIPN
-477 PDFDALGYELSPMS
+477 PDFDALGYELTPMS
-491 LFVDHNSIDIPSESP
+491 MFVDHNSISIPGTTP
-506 VPFNKQGFGFVPRYS
+506 KPFANEAFGFVPRYS

-550 NITTS
+550 NITTT
-555 VVTATPK
+555 VVNAIKRSTDK
-562 ALNEDGTPQPVNGK
+562 V
-576 IQYDLSTT
+576 QYFLSTR

-596 YLCKY
+596 YICKY
-601 PFMGNFNR
+601 PFLGNFNR
-609 IFHNSGNAP
+609 IFHNSGNP
-618 QPESTDSQQDF
+618 PTPELSSSQEDF
-629 FAAPIDDNFIV
+629 FNAPVDDNFIV

-658 WDTIDENDTATKDV
+658 WDTLDDNDTATKDV

>member
-8 IKLGSPASKKY
+8 IKLGSSASKKY

-68 GRMKMVNKAVYVP
+68 GRMKMVNKSVFVP
-81 ITDVLPY
+81 ISDVLPY
-88 YEALLKGQPY
+88 YEALLKGQQY

-107 VPTTVP
+107 VPRTIP
-113 YTDNATLQY
+113 YTDNSTLQY
-122 YLLSWSFVSIYE
+122 YLLSWSFVSIFE
-134 HITSNT
+134 QVST
-140 NTHELIDPVAKNY
+140 NPDTFELIDPVAKNY
-153 DWKTAFMKSVFG
+153 DWKTDFMNKVFRKSV
-165 ATVSQVPISFV
+165 SPRVPHSSV
-176 LSDKEN
+176 LTSTEN

-191 IVKLDQTHY
+191 IFMLDNHHY
-200 ACFRYSQPMRNLR
+200 ACFRYSQSMRNLR
-213 SIFVGLGYG
+213 SVFIGLGYG
-222 LDIKN
+222 LDISN
-227 KRNVSILPLLCFYKA
+227 GRPVSILPLLSFYKA

-249 KRQQAWTDTYC
+249 KRQMSWTDTYT
-260 FAFIEDIE
+260 FALIKNIE
-268 DNYKTV
+268 DNYKV
-274 FTGRSSNFEAFY
+274 DFTGKGPNFEAFY
-286 SFLTDLRDC
+286 SFLTDLQDC

-301 DFVSVHRNQPVTS
+301 DFVSVHRSQPVNS
-314 EGDASLNILDSN
+314 DAEKSLHVFDSSSSYQTI
-326 GQSTAINVP
+326 GVP
-335 TTDITAF
+335 TPVPSDL
-342 DNTILTAIKR
+342 DNTILTAIRR

-362 IGTKMTDWL
+362 IGSKMTDWL
-371 RVHFGADVANS
+371 RVHFGAEVANS

-401 IFATADTAVTVG
+401 IFSTADTAVTVG

-419 ELLGAYAGLGL
+419 EFLGAYAGLGL
-430 GDGQSHVKFHSP
+430 GDGQSHVKFHAP
-442 YAGYFFILSTIV
+442 HAGYFFILSSIV
-454 PVSGFNQGDQA
+454 PVSGYNQGDQS
-465 DLYLLDNNTIPN
+465 DLYLIDNDTIPN

-491 LFVDHNSIDIPSESP
+491 MFVDHNSISIPGESTK
-506 VPFNKQGFGFVPRYS
+506 PFANEAFGYVPRYS

-537 GTIASLSPYHLDR
+537 GSSSSLSPYHLDR

-555 VVTATPK
+555 VVSAIK
-562 ALNEDGTPQPVNGK
+562 KVPQDESK
-576 IQYDLSTT
+576 IQYQVSKI
-584 THLPPSASEQWR
+584 THLPPSASDEWR

-601 PFMGNFNR
+601 PFLGNFNR
-609 IFHNSGNAP
+609 IFHNSGNEP
-618 QPESTDSQQDF
+618 QPQYTSSQQDF
-629 FAAPIDDNFIV
+629 YAAPVDDNFIV

-652 KPLSES
+652 KPLSDS

>member
-8 IKLGSPASKKY
+8 IKLGSSASKKY

-81 ITDVLPY
+81 IADVLPY
-88 YEALLKGQPY
+88 YEALLKGQQY
-98 KANISGSSY
+98 KTNPSGSSY
-107 VPTTVP
+107 IPVTIP
-113 YTDNATLQY
+113 YTDNTTLQY
-122 YLLSWSFVSIYE
+122 YLLSWSFVSIYV

-140 NTHELIDPVAKNY
+140 NTYELIDPVAKNY
-153 DWKTAFMKSVFG
+153 DWKTALMNKVFGKSV
-165 ATVSQVPISFV
+165 SPQVPQCKV
-176 LSDKEN
+176 LSSKEN

-191 IVKLDQTHY
+191 IIQLDTSHF
-200 ACFRYSQPMRNLR
+200 ACFRYTQAMRNLR
-213 SIFVGLGYG
+213 SIFIGLGYG
-222 LDIKN
+222 LDIEN
-227 KRNVSILPLLCFYKA
+227 GRTVSILPLLCFYKA

-249 KRQQAWTDTYC
+249 KREVSWTDTYC
-260 FAFIEDIE
+260 YGLIKFIE
-268 DNYKTV
+268 DNYKV
-274 FTGRSSNFEAFY
+274 IFTATGPNFEKFY
-286 SFLTDLRDC
+286 NFLNILRDC

-301 DFVSVHRNQPVTS
+301 DFVSVHRRQPVNSDAVRTVDVIDSSSTS
-314 EGDASLNILDSN
+314 QLIDVPTPNPDALDS
-326 GQSTAINVP
+326 
-335 TTDITAF
+335 
-342 DNTILTAIKR
+342 TILTAIKR

-419 ELLGAYAGLGL
+419 EFLGAYAGLGL
-430 GDGQSHVKFHSP
+430 GDGQSHVKFHAP
-442 YAGYFFILSTIV
+442 HAGYFFILATIV
-454 PVSGFNQGDQA
+454 PVSGYNQGDQP
-465 DLYLLDNNTIPN
+465 DLYLIDNNTIPN

-491 LFVDHNSIDIPSESP
+491 MFVDHNSVCIPGTSIK
-506 VPFNKQGFGFVPRYS
+506 PFANEAFGYVPRYS

-537 GTIASLSPYHLDR
+537 GTYDSLSPYHLDR

-555 VVTATPK
+555 VVNATK
-562 ALNEDGTPQPVNGK
+562 KDITDKVQF
-576 IQYDLSTT
+576 DLSTT
-584 THLPPSASEQWR
+584 THLPPSASVEWR

-601 PFMGNFNR
+601 PFLGNFNR
-609 IFHNSGNAP
+609 IFHNSGNEP
-618 QPESTDSQQDF
+618 QPEYTDSQQDF
-629 FAAPIDDNFIV
+629 FAAPVDDNFIV